1 VIGRHAKEI
10 DMPSGAPGRPG
21 YDAQTKFGAGAL
33 YDDDVGFAWVHATLT
48 RPAIATARNVR
59 WNQMSKVSNRVS
71 EHNIFNMPVRIVVA
85 QLAPQTLPSN
95 LKNLVSRRLVLRP
108 GNQSLGGT

>member
-1 VIGRHAKEI
+1 VIGRHAKEL
-10 DMPSGAPGRPG
+10 DMSTGAPGRPG

-33 YDDDVGFAWVHATLT
+33 YDDDVGFAWVHTK
-48 RPAIATARNVR
+48 PWSPVVR
-59 WNQMSKVSNRVS
+59 SHIQMSKVSNRAS

-85 QLAPQTLPSN
+85 QLPTLTRPSN